1 MRRPILLLI
10 IMAIAFSQS
19 EIMSPDIIKGVM
31 FPLLFSAA
39 LLILLIWL
47 IRRSHSNRRGDG
59 GSGDFSGDFYS
70 SGKSNDRDLGDD
82 GGDGGGGD

>member
-10 IMAIAFSQS
+10 IMAISFSQS
-19 EIMSPDIIKGVM
+19 EIMSPDIIKGVL
-31 FPLLFSAA
+31 FPLLFCAA

-59 GSGDFSGDFYS
+59 GTDDFSGGFFGG
-70 SGKSNDRDLGDD
+70 GKNNDRDLGEGGGE
-82 GGDGGGGD
+82 GGD

>member
-10 IMAIAFSQS
+10 IMAIALSQS

-59 GSGDFSGDFYS
+59 GTDDFGGSYYS
-70 SGKSNDRDLGDD
+70 SGKSNDRDLGDS
-82 GGDGGGGD
+82 GGDGGGD

>member
-10 IMAIAFSQS
+10 IIAISYSQS

-47 IRRSHSNRRGDG
+47 IRRSDRNRRGDG
-59 GSGDFSGDFYS
+59 GSGDSGGGFFSR
-70 SGKSNDRDLGDD
+70 GKNSDADS
-82 GGDGGGGD
+82 GGDGSSGD

>member
-10 IMAIAFSQS
+10 IMAISYSQS

-59 GSGDFSGDFYS
+59 GSGDSGDGFYS
-70 SGKSNDRDLGDD
+70 SGKNNDRDVGDS
-82 GGDGGGGD
+82 GGDGGGD